1 MRLKAGQ
8 DAPDFQT
15 QTVDG
20 QPIRL
25 ADFAGQKLWLAFF
38 RYASC
43 PLCNMR
49 VHRMRQRYEELS
61 QAGLRI
67 IAVFQSPAERI
78 AEYVGTQEPTFA
90 LVADPKLEL
99 YELYGVETSLT
110 GFLDPRNLKP
120 LREGISMGY
129 SMGKMDGP
137 KTRVPADFLI
147 DADQTIHE
155 AYYGD
160 LVSDHIDFAR
170 VEDFV
175 AR

>member
-8 DAPDFQT
+8 DAPDFHTETWQ
-15 QTVDG
+15 G
-20 QPIRL
+20 EAIRL
-25 ADFAGQKLWLAFF
+25 ADWEGQKLWLAFF

-49 VHRMRQRYEELS
+49 VHRMRQRFEELS

-67 IAVFQSPAERI
+67 ISVFQSPVERI
-78 AEYVGTQEPTFA
+78 RNHVGAQQPPFE
-90 LVADPKLEL
+90 LVADPELDL

-120 LREGISMGY
+120 LREGIAMGY
-129 SMGKMDGP
+129 SLGKMDGP

-147 DADQTIHE
+147 DTDQTIHT
-155 AYYGD
+155 AFYGD

-175 AR
+175 AS